1 MIMLLRWMRT
11 GLALLLLVGV
21 MPFGWAGCTAPATAG
36 SLGTQNSFDVSSTPL
51 TTSVSSGLKCT
62 GGLLNIGGTNTI
74 TATIGSTLHPNG
86 TQPRLYSAA
95 TGQYLPYSLCQDGGC
110 STLYNQ
116 GSVITWSSTTALGLL
131 GLFTG
136 PSSTLPIFIR
146 PQMNSNLAAGTYTD
160 TIPIAWTWN
169 ICSVAIGTLLCLA
182 DTGSIPTGSYINLSL
197 VVSNYC
203 YIDSAPNVG
212 FGSAALPSGL
222 TTIVSNTLSVRCTL
236 NASYSVN
243 LTSSVASSGQYR
255 QMAYTAPVSG
265 TTSYIQYQLFKGDG
279 TVWTAATNSNATGAG
294 TSQSFPYTASVNLSQ
309 NNQPAGSYSDTVTVT
324 VAY

>member
-1 MIMLLRWMRT
+1 MIMQLRWMRA
-11 GLALLLLVGV
+11 GLALLLLAGV

-62 GGLLNIGGTNTI
+62 GSLLNLGGTNTI
-74 TATIGSTLHPNG
+74 KATIGTTLHPSG

-95 TGQYLPYSLCQDGGC
+95 TGQYLPYSLCKDGGC

-116 GSVITWSSTTALGLL
+116 GSVITWTSTTALDLL
-131 GLFTG
+131 GLFTA
-136 PSSTLPIFIR
+136 PNSTLPIFIR

-160 TIPIAWTWN
+160 TIPISWDWN
-169 ICSVAIGTLLCLA
+169 ICSIALGPICVA
-182 DTGSIPTGSYINLSL
+182 DSGSITSGSNINLSL

-222 TTIVSNTLSVRCTL
+222 TTVVSNTISVRCTL
-236 NASYSVN
+236 SASYSVN

-255 QMAYTAPVSG
+255 QMASTVNG
-265 TTSYIQYQLFKGDG
+265 TTSYIQYQLFKGDS
-279 TVWTAATNSNATGAG
+279 TVWTAATNSNATGTG

>member
-1 MIMLLRWMRT
+1 MT
-11 GLALLLLVGV
+11 GLLPWIRAGVALILLMAF
-21 MPFGWAGCTAPATAG
+21 MPSGWAVCTAPPTTG

-62 GGLLNIGGTNTI
+62 GGLLNIGGTNII
-74 TATIGSTLHPNG
+74 TATIGATLHPDG
-86 TQPRLYSAA
+86 SQPRLYSAA

-146 PQMNSNLAAGTYTD
+146 PQMNTNLAAGTYTD

-197 VVSNYC
+197 IVTNFC
-203 YIDSAPNVG
+203 YIDSAPNVA
-212 FGSAALPSGL
+212 FGTAALPSGL
-222 TTIVSNTLSVRCTL
+222 TTVVSNTLSVRCTL

-255 QMAYTAPVSG
+255 QMASTVNG
-265 TTSYIQYQLFKGDG
+265 TTSYIQYQLFKGNG
-279 TVWTAATNSNATGAG
+279 TVWTAATDSNATGAG

-309 NNQPAGSYSDTVTVT
+309 NNQPAGAYSDTVTVT

>member
-1 MIMLLRWMRT
+1 MALILLM
-11 GLALLLLVGV
+11 AF
-21 MPFGWAGCTAPATAG
+21 MPSGWAVCTAPPTTG

-62 GGLLNIGGTNTI
+62 GGLLNIGGTNII
-74 TATIGSTLHPNG
+74 TATIGATLHPDG
-86 TQPRLYSAA
+86 SQPRLYSAA

-146 PQMNSNLAAGTYTD
+146 PQMNTNLAAGTYTD

-197 VVSNYC
+197 IVTNFC
-203 YIDSAPNVG
+203 YIDSAPNVA
-212 FGSAALPSGL
+212 FGTAALPSGL
-222 TTIVSNTLSVRCTL
+222 TTVVSNTLSVRCTL

-255 QMAYTAPVSG
+255 QMASTVNG
-265 TTSYIQYQLFKGDG
+265 TTSYIQYQLFKGNG
-279 TVWTAATNSNATGAG
+279 TVWSAATDSNATGAG

-309 NNQPAGSYSDTVTVT
+309 NNQPAGAYSDTVTVT

>member
-1 MIMLLRWMRT
+1 MT
-11 GLALLLLVGV
+11 GLLPWIRAGLVLMLWV
-21 MPFGWAGCTAPATAG
+21 AFMPSGRAGCTAPPTTG

-74 TATIGSTLHPNG
+74 TATIGATLHPNG

-146 PQMNSNLAAGTYTD
+146 PQMNTNLAAGTYSD

-169 ICSVAIGTLLCLA
+169 ICSVAVGTLLCLA
-182 DTGSIPTGSYINLSL
+182 DSGSIPTGSYINLSL
-197 VVSNYC
+197 IVTNYC
-203 YIDSAPNVG
+203 YIDSAPNVA
-212 FGSAALPSGL
+212 FGTAALPSGL
-222 TTIVSNTLSVRCTL
+222 TAVVSNTISVRCTL

-243 LTSSVASSGQYR
+243 LTSSVASSGLYR
-255 QMAYTAPVSG
+255 QMASTVNG
-265 TTSYIQYQLFKGDG
+265 TTSYIQYQLFKGDS
-279 TVWTAATNSNATGAG
+279 TVWTATTNSNATGAG

-309 NNQPAGSYSDTVTVT
+309 NNQPAGAYSDTVTVT

>member
-1 MIMLLRWMRT
+1 MIMLLRWMRA
-11 GLALLLLVGV
+11 GLALMLLVGFI
-21 MPFGWAGCTAPATAG
+21 PSGRAGCTATPTNG
-36 SLGTQNSFDVSSTPL
+36 SLGTQNSFAVSSAPL
-51 TTSVSSGLKCT
+51 VTSVSSGLTCT

-74 TATIGSTLHPNG
+74 TATIGTTLHPVS
-86 TQPRLYSAA
+86 TQPRLFSAA

-116 GSVITWSSTTALGLL
+116 GSVITWSNTTALGLL

-136 PSSTLPIFIR
+136 PNSTLPIFIR

-160 TIPIAWTWN
+160 TIPITWSWS
-169 ICSVAIGTLLCLA
+169 ICSIAVGNLLCLP
-182 DTGSIPTGSYINLSL
+182 DTGSITSGSNINLSL
-197 VVSNYC
+197 VITNYC

-212 FGSAALPSGL
+212 FGTAALPSGL
-222 TTIVSNTLSVRCTL
+222 TAVVGNTISVRCTL

-255 QMAYTAPVSG
+255 QMASTVNG
-265 TTSYIQYQLFKGDG
+265 TTSYIQYQLFKGDS
-279 TVWTAATNSNATGAG
+279 TVWTAATNSNATGTG